1 MIPFSSDRKR
11 MTTIYKLEDG
21 SHRVVMKGA
30 AEIVLKMCKKVI
42 NLFIFAILC
51 VCVFSIYCKVN

>member
-1 MIPFSSDRKR
+1 

-30 AEIVLKMCKKVI
+30 AEIVLKRCKKVLNNI
-42 NLFIFAILC
+42 IYLFLQFL
-51 VCVFSIYCKVN
+51 Y